1 MVAPQTQSST
11 LKSAIQVA
19 WIDRNNHSSSNG
31 RILFIWFWWP
41 YYYNDVM
48 VPSQIAY
55 VLGANCIQA
64 LPNRST
70 ATRGWHWGTMQ
81 RGPTVGPQGCYL

>member
-1 MVAPQTQSST
+1 MTQLICLLYFVLGLT
-11 LKSAIQVA
+11 EVFISAILL
-19 WIDRNNHSSSNG
+19 N
-31 RILFIWFWWP
+31 LFIWFWWP
-41 YYYNDVM
+41 YHYNDVM